1 MRVNT
6 AASVKWHAV
15 LLQGQS
21 SMLRFKH
28 RSSSEGESKFDTAFL
43 KAWEKLLARSDLV
56 LLPNCLLY
64 QVKAERFSVQRQEHF
79 TPEQSEKKKRKKK
92 ERDPCGCPVFP
103 LLWKVC

>member
-28 RSSSEGESKFDTAFL
+28 RSSAEGESKFDMAFL

-56 LLPNCLLY
+56 LLPNCLFLY

-79 TPEQSEKKKRKKK
+79 TPEQSGKKRRKK

-103 LLWKVC
+103 LLWKAC